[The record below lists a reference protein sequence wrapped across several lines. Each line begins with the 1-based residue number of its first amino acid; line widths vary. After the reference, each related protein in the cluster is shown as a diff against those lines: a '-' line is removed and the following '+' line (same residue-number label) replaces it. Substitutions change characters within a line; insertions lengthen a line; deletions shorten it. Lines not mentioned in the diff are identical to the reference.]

1 MEKGNTKKL
10 FSEPNKSRINSLTRK
25 EKTTVRSSGFA
36 FTHPFGWITI
46 NIMMVPQIAEK
57 LTATDIQDSSSKKHN
72 ACEEWVQGSG
82 VSEALTQLTAEHQ
95 AQILARRLPL
105 PWAASNCKSFDISTA
120 TLMLNYPAQSA
131 GIMLMSDEYGQWQF
145 RPDEP
150 WASKDGKKPKY
161 DAFLAKHPEIEGY
174 WKDLDALRARCFT
187 INGKPYI
194 LITEGGFKGIAG
206 CMHDIP
212 TVALVGVTMGLTP
225 RKKGEPDLVPAL
237 KRLAEAGFNFII
249 AFDSDTK
256 PKTVKN
262 VRRAEKRLAERLRAY
277 GCDVLSVTGRWEPGE
292 NGELKGMDD
301 FINHKDIE
309 AFRAILMQAAPI
321 GETLDTA
328 NRKTK
333 KPPTTS
339 ETAAL
344 LAEQYG
350 SIWKYDHQQQT
361 WRVYSGKHWKKRDL
375 GQFNTLLKTVLDAK
389 NIPYP
394 GSAYIRDVRDLLEM
408 DLRVD
413 KWQTWDRAQFINF
426 SNCVLDGHKGSTL
439 SHSSA
444 MGFKSFLPYDYKPL
458 ESDLSDSLEALRVNC
473 PAVYK
478 FFHTAMKGDKRK
490 MFKLLAIINA
500 LLKYRFFDLQMFV
513 HLVGAPGSGK
523 GKFARFCQKLV
534 GEDNTTGC
542 QLDKL
547 SDGSTKASI
556 MDKQLVVFP
565 DERKPVGIDS
575 ILSLTGGDDI
585 TYRELYQKAS
595 NSRFYGGLLICS
607 NKPIF
612 VGDTTGLDR
621 RLCLV
626 QFDNPIPTEQRKHSL
641 ERELDSEIPA
651 CIAVALSLTDDAV
664 TQAIQGKGAS
674 QIPEYQAKE
683 WEMKVEVNSV
693 AAFFDT
699 ELVLDPTAKTP
710 VGKFYDAYKSFCEE
724 GGLSKFSIVKFPRLL
739 SDILTEEKL
748 PVTRHQGRI
757 AYFEGLRLRQEADTH
772 LTRSQVLAGVDGG
785 VSGSLAGVD
794 VGVKPPLDMNQRE
807 LRELP
812 PKVYEENERESKRD
826 DYLPD
831 KKEESKSEINTERG
845 LPPSTPATP
854 ANPVPAT
861 NKTPAQTPSKLPQPS
876 RPTPATK
883 RHHKEFKVGDR
894 VRILDSGLHHGQD
907 GKVVAVFFGSTENN
921 YRIAL
926 DKESHRSKEVTVTVP
941 HSQKFPILMK
951 L

>member
-1 MEKGNTKKL
+1 
-10 FSEPNKSRINSLTRK
+10 
-25 EKTTVRSSGFA
+25 
-36 FTHPFGWITI
+36 
-46 NIMMVPQIAEK
+46 MMVHQIAEK
-57 LTATDIQDSSSKKHN
+57 LTVIEIQESSAQKSSDSQ
-72 ACEEWVQGSG
+72 EWVKGSG
-82 VSEALTQLTAEHQ
+82 VSEAIIQLTAEHQ
-95 AQILARRLPL
+95 AQILARRIDLT
-105 PWAASNCKSFDISTA
+105 WAAANCKSFDTNNA
-120 TLMLNYPAQSA
+120 TLMLDYPAKSA
-131 GIMLMSDEYGQWQF
+131 GIMLMSDECGQWQF

-161 DAFLAKHPEIEGY
+161 RTPKGEYDAFLAKHPEITGY

-187 INGKPYI
+187 INGKPY
-194 LITEGGFKGIAG
+194 LLLTEGGFKAITG

-225 RKKGEPDLVPAL
+225 RAKGEPDLVPGL

-256 PKTVKN
+256 PKTVN
-262 VRRAEKRLAERLRAY
+262 SVRRAEKRLTKYLRAY
-277 GCDVLSVTGRWEPGE
+277 GCEVLSVTGRWEPGE

-301 FINHKDIE
+301 FINNKDIE
-309 AFRAILMQAAPI
+309 AFRAILMQAEPI
-321 GETLDTA
+321 SETLDTG

-350 SIWKYDHQQQT
+350 SKWKYDDDQQT
-361 WRVYSGKHWKKRDL
+361 WRVDSGKHWKKRSV
-375 GQFNTLLKTVLDAK
+375 GQFHTLLKTVLDAK

-394 GSAYIRDVRDLLEM
+394 GAAYIRDVRDLLEM
-408 DLRVD
+408 DLRQER
-413 KWQTWDRAQFINF
+413 WETWDRARFINF
-426 SNCVLDGHKGSTL
+426 SNCVLDGEKGSTL
-439 SHSSA
+439 SYSPA

-490 MFKLLAIINA
+490 MFKLLAIVNA
-500 LLKYRFFDLQMFV
+500 LLKHRFFDLQMFV

-534 GEDNTTGC
+534 GQENTIGC

-565 DERKPVGIDS
+565 DERKPIGIDS
-575 ILSLTGGDDI
+575 ILSLTGGDAI
-585 TYRELYQKAS
+585 TYRELYQKTA
-595 NSRFYGGLLICS
+595 NANFYGGLLICS

-626 QFDNPIPTEQRKHSL
+626 QFDNPIPTEERKHSL

-651 CIAVALSLTDDAV
+651 CIAIALSLTDDAV

-674 QIPEYQAKE
+674 QIPEFKAKE

-710 VGKFYDAYKSFCEE
+710 VGKFYDVYKSFCEE

-739 SDILTEEKL
+739 ADIVADEKL

-757 AYFEGLRLRQEADTH
+757 AYFEGLRLRDGSDTH
-772 LTRSQVLAGVDGG
+772 PTRSQVLAGVEGG

-794 VGVKPPLDMNQRE
+794 VGVEPAQDIHQRE

-812 PKVYEENERESKRD
+812 PKPSKENQEKNKPD
-826 DYLPD
+826 DDLPD
-831 KKEESKSEINTERG
+831 KRERSDSEINIEEG
-845 LPPSTPATP
+845 LPPLTPATP
-854 ANPVPAT
+854 AKPVLAT
-861 NKTPAQTPSKLPQPS
+861 DKTPAPTPAKLPQPS
-876 RPTPATK
+876 SSTPAIK
-883 RHHKEFKVGDR
+883 CHHKEFKVGDQ
-894 VRILDSGLHHGQD
+894 VVIAEVGTMHQGQHGQVIHV
-907 GKVVAVFFGSTENN
+907 GYGSRETD
-921 YRIAL
+921 YIVKL
-926 DKESHRSKEVTVTVP
+926 DKESRGSKQVRVTIPNGSKLT
-941 HSQKFPILMK
+941 FLMK

>member
-1 MEKGNTKKL
+1 
-10 FSEPNKSRINSLTRK
+10 
-25 EKTTVRSSGFA
+25 
-36 FTHPFGWITI
+36 
-46 NIMMVPQIAEK
+46 MVHQIAEK
-57 LTATDIQDSSSKKHN
+57 LAVIDVLDSSSKNHSG
-72 ACEEWVQGSG
+72 CEEWVQGSG
-82 VSEALTQLTAEHQ
+82 VSEAITQLTEEHQ
-95 AQILARRLPL
+95 AQILARRIPL
-105 PWAASNCKSFDISTA
+105 PWAVANCKSFDISTA
-120 TLMLNYPAQSA
+120 TLMLRYEAFSA
-131 GIMLMSDEYGQWQF
+131 GIMLMSDEYGQWQL

-150 WASKDGKKPKY
+150 WASKNGNNPKYRTPKDEY
-161 DAFLAKHPEIEGY
+161 DAFLAKHPEIEAY

-187 INGKPYI
+187 IDGKPYI

-212 TVALVGVTMGLTP
+212 TVALVGVTMGLTS

-256 PKTVKN
+256 PESVKS
-262 VRRAEKRLAERLRAY
+262 VRQQEKRIAERLRAY
-277 GCDVLSVTGRWEPGE
+277 GCDVLSVTGHWEPGE

-301 FINHKDIE
+301 FINNKDIE
-309 AFRAILMQAAPI
+309 AFRAILMQAEPI
-321 GETLDTA
+321 GETLDTG

-350 SIWKYDHQQQT
+350 SKWKYDDDQQT
-361 WRVYSGKHWKKRDL
+361 WRVDSGQHWQKRSV
-375 GQFNTLLKTVLDAK
+375 GQFHTLLKTVLDAK

-394 GSAYIRDVRDLLEM
+394 GAAYIRDVENLLEM
-408 DLRVD
+408 DLRQER
-413 KWQTWDRAQFINF
+413 WQTWDRARFINF
-426 SNCVLDGHKGSTL
+426 SNCVLDGEKGSTL
-439 SHSSA
+439 SYSSA
-444 MGFKSFLPYDYKPL
+444 MGFKSFLPYDYKLL
-458 ESDLSDSLEALRVNC
+458 ESDLSDSLEALRINC
-473 PAVYK
+473 PVVYK

-500 LLKYRFFDLQMFV
+500 LLKHRFFDLQMFV

-534 GEDNTTGC
+534 GQENSIGC

-565 DERKPVGIDS
+565 DERKPIGIDS
-575 ILSLTGGDDI
+575 ILSLTGGDAI
-585 TYRELYQKAS
+585 TYRELYQKTA
-595 NSRFYGGLLICS
+595 NANFYGGLLICS

-651 CIAVALSLTDDAV
+651 CIAIALSLTDDAV

-674 QIPEYQAKE
+674 QIPEFKAKE

-710 VGKFYDAYKSFCEE
+710 VGKFYDVYKSFCEE

-739 SDILTEEKL
+739 ADIVADEKL

-757 AYFEGLRLRQEADTH
+757 AYFEGLRLREESDTH
-772 LTRSQVLAGVDGG
+772 LTRSQVLAGVEGG
-785 VSGSLAGVD
+785 VSGSFAGVNA
-794 VGVKPPLDMNQRE
+794 GVEPARDMDQRE
-807 LRELP
+807 LRELS
-812 PKVYEENERESKRD
+812 PKPSKENEEKNKPD
-826 DYLPD
+826 DDLPD
-831 KKEESKSEINTERG
+831 KREGSDSEIDVVKEG
-845 LPPSTPATP
+845 SPSSTPATP

-861 NKTPAQTPSKLPQPS
+861 NKTPAQTPAKLPQPS
-876 RPTPATK
+876 CPTPAIK
-883 RHHKEFKVGDR
+883 HHHKEFKVGDR
-894 VRILDSGLHHGQD
+894 VVIAEVGSMHQGQHGEVIHV
-907 GKVVAVFFGSTENN
+907 GYGSRETD
-921 YRIAL
+921 YIVKL
-926 DKESHRSKEVTVTVP
+926 DKESRGSKQVRVTLPKGSKLT
-941 HSQKFPILMK
+941 FLMK

>member
-1 MEKGNTKKL
+1 
-10 FSEPNKSRINSLTRK
+10 
-25 EKTTVRSSGFA
+25 
-36 FTHPFGWITI
+36 
-46 NIMMVPQIAEK
+46 
-57 LTATDIQDSSSKKHN
+57 
-72 ACEEWVQGSG
+72 
-82 VSEALTQLTAEHQ
+82 
-95 AQILARRLPL
+95 
-105 PWAASNCKSFDISTA
+105 
-120 TLMLNYPAQSA
+120 
-131 GIMLMSDEYGQWQF
+131 
-145 RPDEP
+145 
-150 WASKDGKKPKY
+150 
-161 DAFLAKHPEIEGY
+161 
-174 WKDLDALRARCFT
+174 
-187 INGKPYI
+187 
-194 LITEGGFKGIAG
+194 
-206 CMHDIP
+206 
-212 TVALVGVTMGLTP
+212 
-225 RKKGEPDLVPAL
+225 L

-256 PKTVKN
+256 PETVKS
-262 VRRAEKRLAERLRAY
+262 VRQQEKRIAERLRDY
-277 GCDVLSVTGRWEPGE
+277 GCDVLSVTGHWEPGE
-292 NGELKGMDD
+292 NGEFKGMDD
-301 FINHKDIE
+301 FINNKSIE
-309 AFRAILMQAAPI
+309 EFRAILMKAAPI
-321 GETLDTA
+321 NETLDTA
-328 NRKTK
+328 NQKGK
-333 KPPTTS
+333 KPPTTR
-339 ETAAL
+339 EVAIL

-350 SIWKYDHQQQT
+350 SEWKYDDDQQT
-361 WRVYSGKHWKKRDL
+361 WRVDSGKHWQKRSV
-375 GQFNTLLKTVLDAK
+375 GQFHTMLRTVLDAK

-394 GSAYIRDVRDLLEM
+394 GAAYIRDLENLLEM
-408 DLRVD
+408 GLRQER
-413 KWQTWDRAQFINF
+413 WQTWDRARFINF
-426 SNCVLDGHKGSTL
+426 SNCVLDGEKGSTL
-439 SHSSA
+439 SHSPA

-458 ESDLSDSLEALRVNC
+458 ESHLSDSLEALQVNC
-473 PAVYK
+473 PGVYK
-478 FFHTAMKGDKRK
+478 FFHTAMEGDKRK

-534 GEDNTTGC
+534 GQDNHTAC

-556 MDKQLVVFP
+556 IDKQLVVFP
-565 DERKPVGIDS
+565 DERKPIGIDS
-575 ILSLTGGDDI
+575 ILSLTGGDAI

-595 NSRFYGGLLICS
+595 SANFYGGLLICS

-651 CIAVALSLTDDAV
+651 CIAIALSLTDDAV
-664 TQAIQGKGAS
+664 TQAIQGTGAS
-674 QIPEYQAKE
+674 QIPEYKAKE

-699 ELVLDPTAKTP
+699 ELVLDPAAKTP

-794 VGVKPPLDMNQRE
+794 VGVKPAQDMNQRE

-812 PKVYEENERESKRD
+812 PKVCEENERESKRE

-831 KKEESKSEINTERG
+831 KKEESKSEINTEGG
-845 LPPSTPATP
+845 LLPSTPASP

-861 NKTPAQTPSKLPQPS
+861 NKTPARTPAKLPQPS
-876 RPTPATK
+876 RPTPAIK
-883 RHHKEFKVGDR
+883 NHHKEFEVGDR
-894 VRILDSGLHHGQD
+894 VVIAEVGTMHQGQHGQVIHV
-907 GKVVAVFFGSTENN
+907 GYGSRETD
-921 YRIAL
+921 YIVKL
-926 DKESHRSKEVTVTVP
+926 DKESRGSKQVRVTIPNGSKLT
-941 HSQKFPILMK
+941 FLMK